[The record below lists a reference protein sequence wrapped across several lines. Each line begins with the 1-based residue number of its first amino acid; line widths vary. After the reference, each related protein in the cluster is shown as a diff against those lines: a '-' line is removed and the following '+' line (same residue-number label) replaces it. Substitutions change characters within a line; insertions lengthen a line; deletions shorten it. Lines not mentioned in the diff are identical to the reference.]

1 MQRHD
6 SVVNT
11 EAFLEA
17 ELIRQ
22 GEERVV
28 CTTKKAVEP
37 HRDVFR
43 KLQVLSLVLSNGDK
57 VGTVAQYVSCHEYW
71 VGVETESSP
80 LITFAS
86 LLFLKLNHLV
96 EPAEWSQTG
105 QEPHHLSVSMHM
117 TLHKYRTL

>member
-1 MQRHD
+1 M
-6 SVVNT
+6 
-11 EAFLEA
+11 
-17 ELIRQ
+17 
-22 GEERVV
+22 
-28 CTTKKAVEP
+28 
-37 HRDVFR
+37 
-43 KLQVLSLVLSNGDK
+43 LSLVLAYWDK
-57 VGTVAQYVSCHEYW
+57 VSSIAHDISCHEYW

-96 EPAEWSQTG
+96 EPAEWSQAG